1 MVLEGWWWGAAGV
14 GLLLLWRARAQAVR
28 ASLPPG
34 GDDGTLVGLWQ
45 RGHRVEAV
53 RRYRERNHCGL
64 KEAKD
69 AVEAL
74 ASGRSPARAP
84 GAPPAL
90 GPDVE
95 ALVRAGQLLSAIRV
109 HREAN
114 PDLSLAEAKA
124 AVDALARR
132 LKG

>member
-1 MVLEGWWWGAAGV
+1 MDLGSWWVPAAFV
-14 GLLLLWRARAQAVR
+14 ALVLLLRARNRAVR

-34 GDDGTLVGLWQ
+34 DDDGTVVGLWQ
-45 RGHRVEAV
+45 QGHRVEAV
-53 RRYRERNHCGL
+53 RRYRERTRCGL
-64 KEAKD
+64 KDAKE

-74 ASGRSPARAP
+74 ASGRSPAP
-84 GAPPAL
+84 IQGAPPAM

-95 ALVRAGQLLSAIRV
+95 ALVRAGELLAAIRV

-114 PDLSLAEAKA
+114 PDLSLIEAKE

-132 LKG
+132 LRG